1 MDGAS
6 AFSKFV
12 SLIETL
18 RGPGGCPWD
27 AKQTHQSIASN
38 IIEEA
43 YEAVEAI
50 EHGDIADLKEE
61 LGDVLL
67 QVVLQSEIA
76 RGAGEFTIDD
86 VIEGIHSKIVR
97 RHPHVFGEESVANAE
112 ETLNLWAKIKREE
125 RVDEDSKP
133 EALFAHQ
140 TRSLPALM
148 LARDISKKAVAVGFE
163 WETSDDVLE
172 KFQEEV
178 AEFNEAD
185 ISEEERFEE
194 FGDILFTLVN
204 LGRKHG
210 IDSEAAL
217 RASCNKFLARWEIME
232 NEAAAQGETL
242 ADLNLEDQEALWAQA
257 KVLLASD

>member
-1 MDGAS
+1 MSDTTP
-6 AFSKFV
+6 FLEFV
-12 SLIETL
+12 NLIETL
-18 RGPGGCPWD
+18 RAPGGCPWD

-50 EHGDIADLKEE
+50 ERGDIADLKEE

-76 RGAGEFTIDD
+76 RNAGEFTIDD
-86 VIEGIHSKIVR
+86 VIEGVHSKMVR
-97 RHPHVFGEESVANAE
+97 RHPHVFGKESVANAE
-112 ETLNLWAKIKREE
+112 ETLNLWARIKREE
-125 RVDEDSKP
+125 QDAEKLEP
-133 EALFAHQ
+133 QALFSKQ

-148 LARDISKKAVAVGFE
+148 LAQDISKKAVAVGFE
-163 WETSDDVLE
+163 WESSDEVLE

-178 AEFNEAD
+178 AEFNEAGLTQ
-185 ISEEERFEE
+185 EERFEE

-204 LGRKHG
+204 LGRKHR
-210 IDSEAAL
+210 IDSESAL

-232 NEAAAQGETL
+232 QEASARGEDLTK
-242 ADLNLEDQEALWAQA
+242 LNLIEQEALWARA
-257 KVLLASD
+257 KALLAAE